1 MKFDPVSYSLLNQAF
16 EATQLLSKAYETN
29 SLDKLTNFE
38 EIIDTLEELINDY
51 EYALNQLES
60 NHIDH

>member
-1 MKFDPVSYSLLNQAF
+1 MNFDPVSYSLLDKAF

-29 SLDKLTNFE
+29 SLDKVTNFE